1 MSKNRFGSTQ
11 GVFIVFT
18 RNNVNEHMDHMKRQ
32 MAWLLMNRCPFFPK
46 PYWHEKAIRNLLIE
60 KAQGKQAS
68 VRFQINFVS
77 SHGKNLQNYCTKDS
91 PIKFKDDQY
100 GLEKGRFV
108 EVTYQSNFLQSE
120 VTLVEFLMIT

>member
-77 SHGKNLQNYCTKDS
+77 SHGKNLQNCTKDS
-91 PIKFKDDQY
+91 PIKSKDDQY
-100 GLEKGRFV
+100 GLEKGHFV

>member
-1 MSKNRFGSTQ
+1 MSTNRFGSTQ
-11 GVFIVFT
+11 GFFIVFT

-68 VRFQINFVS
+68 DRYQINFVS
-77 SHGKNLQNYCTKDS
+77 SHRKNLQNYCTKD
-91 PIKFKDDQY
+91 
-100 GLEKGRFV
+100 
-108 EVTYQSNFLQSE
+108 T
-120 VTLVEFLMIT
+120 